1 MNGFFFKDGVGCSLS
16 CKCQGCK
23 NIHGRKDSTAETK
36 SELEETKALQI
47 SRFDKLIFVFDEMIK
62 LMLIIDFYSLVCDRT
77 LPPLPYSLMGK
88 PPHISCSE
96 LFGSKNHEP
105 VESNTNP
112 ECENGVESS
121 PTRNGGMNS
130 IRMRTILLQ

>member
-1 MNGFFFKDGVGCSLS
+1 
-16 CKCQGCK
+16 
-23 NIHGRKDSTAETK
+23 
-36 SELEETKALQI
+36 
-47 SRFDKLIFVFDEMIK
+47 
-62 LMLIIDFYSLVCDRT
+62 
-77 LPPLPYSLMGK
+77 
-88 PPHISCSE
+88 
-96 LFGSKNHEP
+96 